1 MSEDRAAN
9 AVIFFPSYTGKGIRP
24 DFSRLPVTRW
34 FPSRLPHGLS
44 QPDKAERWTLATLAE
59 GEAIPCLPQ
68 SGGQGRN
75 TAQEGEEDHHEHE
88 EQEQGPFRTR
98 GGAFPCLCVAGA
110 GQEGFLN
117 TATLVID
124 LGEKGWWVLC

>member
-1 MSEDRAAN
+1 M
-9 AVIFFPSYTGKGIRP
+9 
-24 DFSRLPVTRW
+24 RW
-34 FPSRLPHGLS
+34 FPSHLPHGLS
-44 QPDKAERWTLATLAE
+44 QQEKAERWISGLLAALAE
-59 GEAIPCLPQ
+59 DEVIPCLPQ

-98 GGAFPCLCVAGA
+98 GRAFPCLCVTRA

-117 TATLVID
+117 AATLVID
-124 LGEKGWWVLC
+124 LGKKGQWVVCQGEHGDSQSFKKKEIWGR